1 VPTDNISFHYP
12 DYAHRWKYVFHRR
25 LALERELGPDV
36 LEINEV
42 VDLIKC
48 AGLERTVTN
57 LGNCYEKLVKEFL
70 VNIPDDCDNPISSDY
85 HVDDSKY
92 TDTELDFNQVC
103 KVITANQVKLWPKK
117 GTIPAVMLSVKYAI
131 LKWIGAANWV
141 PTTHS
146 SDVATNMAKLM
157 YSIGTQTKIN
167 IGTFIFEQ
175 TLRHGISEA
184 VKLPI
189 VFSTLLTG
197 VASALKGYCGCS
209 ERYLQVSGCN
219 EGPV

>member
-1 VPTDNISFHYP
+1 
-12 DYAHRWKYVFHRR
+12 
-25 LALERELGPDV
+25 
-36 LEINEV
+36 
-42 VDLIKC
+42 
-48 AGLERTVTN
+48 
-57 LGNCYEKLVKEFL
+57 VKEFL
-70 VNIPDDCDNPISSDY
+70 VNIPDDCDNPMSPDY
-85 HVDDSKY
+85 HVVYVRGKEVKFSPTIINMFLGIDDSEC
-92 TDTELDFNQVC
+92 TDTELNFNQVC

-117 GTIPAVMLSVKYAI
+117 ETIPAVMLSVKYAI

-189 VFSTLLTG
+189 VFPTLLTG